1 LKQLGRQVEFLRFED
16 EGHGI
21 AKIPNRVR
29 AYTAIG
35 DFLERTL
42 LVPEKLGPNA

>member
-1 LKQLGRQVEFLRFED
+1 LRFED

-21 AKIPNRVR
+21 AKIPNRIK

-42 LVPEKLGPNA
+42 LAPEKPAPNA